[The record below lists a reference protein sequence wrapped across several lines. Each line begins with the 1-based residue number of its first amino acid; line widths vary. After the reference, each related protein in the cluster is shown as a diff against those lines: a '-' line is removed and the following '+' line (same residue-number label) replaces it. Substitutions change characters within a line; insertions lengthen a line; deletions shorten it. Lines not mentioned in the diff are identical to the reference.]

1 MTATASL
8 RSVHKTIFLVLVA
21 VLTVSVLVQPAA
33 AQRGVGRMQGIVLD
47 ADGNGLEG
55 VQIVATNPSATPN
68 TRTGDTR
75 NGGRWAIV
83 GFSRGDWKFEF
94 TMEGYIPFDI
104 NTTVSAANRNPPLN
118 VTMALIPEGMAV
130 EGVGN
135 AAVNQELFEEA
146 VALSDA
152 GDYAGAVAKYE
163 EFMVANPHLDA
174 VHGNI
179 GNAYRDAGDVE
190 KAREAYE
197 KLLAAEPDNVMA
209 NYNMGEMFIEAG
221 DMEEALPY
229 FEAVLQQNPDDPAVY
244 YNVAELYFSQQV
256 LGCLEP
262 VPECQGAISYY
273 NRALETDPN
282 YLPAHMQIGFAL
294 VRLGDIDNAVLAF
307 EKYVELAPEDDA
319 QLPIVKDVLAALK
332 TG

>member
-1 MTATASL
+1 
-8 RSVHKTIFLVLVA
+8 
-21 VLTVSVLVQPAA
+21 
-33 AQRGVGRMQGIVLD
+33 
-47 ADGNGLEG
+47 
-55 VQIVATNPSATPN
+55 
-68 TRTGDTR
+68 
-75 NGGRWAIV
+75 
-83 GFSRGDWKFEF
+83 
-94 TMEGYIPFDI
+94 
-104 NTTVSAANRNPPLN
+104 
-118 VTMALIPEGMAV
+118 MALIPEGMAV

-135 AAVNQELFEEA
+135 AAVNQEMFEEA
-146 VALSDA
+146 VALSAA

>member
-135 AAVNQELFEEA
+135 AAVNQEMFEEA
-146 VALSDA
+146 LALSDA

-163 EFMVANPHLDA
+163 ETSAMPT
-174 VHGNI
+174 GM
-179 GNAYRDAGDVE
+179 
-190 KAREAYE
+190 
-197 KLLAAEPDNVMA
+197 LAMLRKR
-209 NYNMGEMFIEAG
+209 G
-221 DMEEALPY
+221 
-229 FEAVLQQNPDDPAVY
+229 
-244 YNVAELYFSQQV
+244 
-256 LGCLEP
+256 
-262 VPECQGAISYY
+262 
-273 NRALETDPN
+273 
-282 YLPAHMQIGFAL
+282 
-294 VRLGDIDNAVLAF
+294 RLM
-307 EKYVELAPEDDA
+307 KSC
-319 QLPIVKDVLAALK
+319 
-332 TG
+332 